1 VLSVFWDVVTS
12 EHLTSPLLGR
22 FFGYLREALGVLMG
36 GLSLLNCWVEITRT
50 VDTPLLG
57 RFFRRVCV
65 GLQA

>member
-12 EHLTSPLLGR
+12 EHLTPPLLGR
-22 FFGYLREALGVLMG
+22 FLVLG
-36 GLSLLNCWVEITRT
+36 SAAYRFDEDLLNCWVENTRT

-57 RFFRRVCV
+57 WFLRRVCV